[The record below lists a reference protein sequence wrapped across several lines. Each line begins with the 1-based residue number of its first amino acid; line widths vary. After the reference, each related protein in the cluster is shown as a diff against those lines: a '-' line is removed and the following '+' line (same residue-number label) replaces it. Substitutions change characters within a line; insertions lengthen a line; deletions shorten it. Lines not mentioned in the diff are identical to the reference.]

1 MIALLQGTVA
11 EKNTDE
17 AIIDVQGVG
26 YRVFI
31 SLLTLEKL
39 PDIGQATRLFIHTN
53 VREDA
58 FHLYGFSSTDEKELF
73 KHLVSVNGIGPKLA
87 IAVLSVLTPA
97 ALVAAIVAED
107 LPALVRIPGIGKKT
121 GLRILMELKDRVS
134 VFSHTPTTE
143 SLPVPFNATSPSPRQ
158 SIKSALINLGYK
170 GSDAER
176 ALQSVPAEALE
187 NIPLGIRAAL
197 KVLAK

>member
-87 IAVLSVLTPA
+87 IAVLSVLSPA

-134 VFSHTPTTE
+134 VFSHTPTTG
-143 SLPVPFNATSPSPRQ
+143 SLPVAFNATSPSPRQ

-176 ALQSVPAEALE
+176 ALQSLPPETLE

>member
-87 IAVLSVLTPA
+87 IAVLSVLSPA

-134 VFSHTPTTE
+134 VFSHTPTTG

-176 ALQSVPAEALE
+176 ALQSLPPETLE

>member
-1 MIALLQGTVA
+1 MIALLKGTVE

-26 YRVFI
+26 YHVFI

-39 PDIGQATRLFIHTN
+39 PDVGQTTRLFIHTI

-58 FHLYGFSSTDEKELF
+58 FHLYGFFSLDEKALF
-73 KHLVSVNGIGPKLA
+73 KNLLAVNGIGPKLA
-87 IAVLSVLTPA
+87 LAVLSVLSPS
-97 ALVAAIVAED
+97 ALVTAIVSED
-107 LPALVRIPGIGKKT
+107 LPTLVRIPGIGKKT
-121 GLRILMELKDRVS
+121 GQRILMELKDRLS
-134 VFSHTPTTE
+134 TFPQTETTGSPPTTLQ
-143 SLPVPFNATSPSPRQ
+143 STSPTPRQ

-170 GSDAER
+170 GTDAER
-176 ALQSVPAEALE
+176 ALQTIPPEALE
-187 NIPLGIRAAL
+187 NIALGIRAAL